1 MSSTVVGEA
10 ICSSCDVALP
20 RLYLLGQQKS
30 GTTTMATALF
40 QAGVVPMVGYYPHG
54 NVPGYLQSMR
64 ANHSNTHLAGN
75 VKESNL
81 LASVSSP
88 TCVTPSC
95 LDSMRQ
101 RWERKF
107 VNFTRCAQHW
117 GDTLLADMSTD
128 NLPHGYRARTL
139 QHFYGAPASKRLILV
154 VIMREPLQRF
164 QSGFYWRYGPQY
176 FGKPPHR
183 KHAHNRTMRMELAML
198 RAALPLNY
206 TRVVSQWPRL
216 AGMPHL
222 DRWVRSM
229 YALNWRPWLHQFHPS
244 QFVALPMR
252 WALEDVGRATQLVAE
267 RFGVALRRQA
277 HILGTGARYVG
288 IAGSGDRLN
297 PLAHPTL
304 EEEGD
309 ADAQTREGLRWL
321 AATHFAPDAE
331 ALAQLFAR
339 AMAHGLVLGGIR
351 GRSSS
356 DVLRHLNATW

>member
-1 MSSTVVGEA
+1 MGEA
-10 ICSSCDVALP
+10 ICSSRDVALP

-40 QAGVVPMVGYYPHG
+40 QAGVVPMVGYNPHG
-54 NVPGYLQSMR
+54 NVPGYLLSMR
-64 ANHSNTHLAGN
+64 ANHSRAHLAGN

-88 TCVTPSC
+88 TCVTPGC
-95 LDSMRQ
+95 LGLMRQ
-101 RWERKF
+101 QWERKF
-107 VNFTRCAQHW
+107 VNFTGCAQHW

-128 NLPHGYRARTL
+128 NFPHGYRARTL
-139 QHFYGAPASKRLILV
+139 QHFYGAPASQRLILV

-164 QSGFYWRYGPQY
+164 QSGFYWNYPPHY
-176 FGKPPHR
+176 FGRPRSELKY
-183 KHAHNRTMRMELAML
+183 AHNRTLGMELAML
-198 RAALPLNY
+198 RAALPPDY
-206 TRVVSQWPRL
+206 ASVAWQWPRL
-216 AGMPHL
+216 AGAKHL
-222 DRWVRSM
+222 DRWVRSV
-229 YALNWRPWLHQFHPS
+229 YALNWRPWLAQFHPS

-267 RFGVALRRQA
+267 RAGVALRRQA

-288 IAGSGDRLN
+288 IVGGGDRLN

-304 EEEGD
+304 EEEGG

-321 AATHFAPDAE
+321 AATYFAPDTE

-339 AMAHGLVLGGIR
+339 AMVQGLVLGGMR
-351 GRSSS
+351 EGNSS
-356 DVLRHLNATW
+356 DVSRHLNATW